1 MSVWGEHCPS
11 VLHSKIHYVLKK
23 VNNPTL
29 QLNHHGKSQTST
41 ARLIQACNGNERS
54 SFLFSVHST
63 VHATGRAVGLRSDR
77 AFCRP
82 ADRALNVL
90 VAEEK
95 EEKSHFLTLHA
106 GIRKGITVDAPGKKG
121 QGSGR
126 RRCIDNKSSSHVRS
140 FPKRTEKK
148 CR

>member
-1 MSVWGEHCPS
+1 MKGVPRLSVWGEHCPS

-82 ADRALNVL
+82 TDRPSI
-90 VAEEK
+90 ERPCCRRER
-95 EEKSHFLTLHA
+95 
-106 GIRKGITVDAPGKKG
+106 RKIPFSDPSCRYTEGNN
-121 QGSGR
+121 GR
-126 RRCIDNKSSSHVRS
+126 CTRQ
-140 FPKRTEKK
+140 KRT
-148 CR
+148 RIRSPPLH